1 MLFAKGEAKVF
12 QLEKSDVMREGS
24 PPVKNGVIEYCRHIR
39 YLRHVD
45 KVQVA
50 LRTIKIYCL
59 FNQRL

>member
-1 MLFAKGEAKVF
+1 MLFAKGKTKVF

-45 KVQVA
+45 KIQVA
-50 LRTIKIYCL
+50 IWAL
-59 FNQRL
+59 FFDSFFDELL

>member
-1 MLFAKGEAKVF
+1 MGV
-12 QLEKSDVMREGS
+12 EKSDVMREGS

-45 KVQVA
+45 KIQVA